1 MIKDTN
7 PLDLMRGIK
16 QEPEGATTE
25 ESSEPQ
31 EPVKSNEPVEPE
43 EPTEPVEPTEPQE
56 PVEPT
61 EPQEPVEPTEPQEP
75 TEPEKPK
82 PITESEEYKK
92 LQSDFERLKTE
103 KEEIESL
110 LSDADPLKYFASESE
125 YRKQQILKSNPD
137 VNPSALDELL
147 GSDLKNMKPED
158 VVTLNYMVENP
169 GVSKDE
175 VKRYVLERYNFD
187 PEENSNAPFGLVADA
202 NKARKSL
209 QGIVGQEIEKP
220 KDIKSVLDSKKQAFT
235 EKLEKSKAD
244 FEPIVKELANEMNGI
259 ERSEGKDAY
268 LKYDFDPDFK
278 AKIADGML
286 GYVLSTGATLDNA
299 EQALSEARAAVEDT
313 YILSNLKKIIKAHV
327 DEAVSKKD
335 NEWRAKVH
343 NPKPTSQ
350 QTAPAS
356 ASRDTSVEDA
366 KRMVKGKI

>member
-1 MIKDTN
+1 MTEVETKTKDTN

-16 QEPEGATTE
+16 QEREETITE
-25 ESSEPQ
+25 ESSEVQ
-31 EPVKSNEPVEPE
+31 EEVQETEQVESTESQETGVQE
-43 EPTEPVEPTEPQE
+43 ESQETEVQETE
-56 PVEPT
+56 VT
-61 EPQEPVEPTEPQEP
+61 VA
-75 TEPEKPK
+75 EKETVQK
-82 PITESEEYKK
+82 PATESEEYKK

-110 LSDADPLKYFASESE
+110 LSDADPMQYFSSESE

-169 GVSKDE
+169 GASKDE
-175 VKRYVLERYNFD
+175 IKKYVLDRYSFD

-209 QGIVGQEIEKP
+209 QGIIGQEIEKP

-259 ERSEGKDAY
+259 ERSDGKDAY

-286 GYVLSTGATLDNA
+286 GYVLSAGITHDNA

-350 QTAPAS
+350 QTAPDN
-356 ASRDTSVEDA
+356 ASRDTSAEDA
-366 KRMVKGKI
+366 KRMVKR